1 MENKLS
7 MNMKNAEMKKN
18 IKIPLIFLLLLIFGS
33 FLIFLG
39 SRNDAVT
46 VAKSIKSGV
55 LTADEIN
62 IAFQN
67 VGGKVTKRF
76 VQESQMVKKGD
87 PLMQLED
94 IDTKLAI
101 DRMQA
106 LVDSQKA
113 AVNQEQAAIKITENE
128 TNLSELS
135 TWRRIEEVQA
145 NLEAA
150 KSARY
155 LANTEFDRQTQLRK
169 SGGNSQSQLDNARNV
184 FINAKM
190 QVIQIESQLS
200 TLMIGATPEQI
211 SQFEQTKNA
220 TGMTIQSILI
230 ARQKLQNRQNQLT
243 QLQSQLAQGEAELK
257 QLQLNY
263 DRLTLRAPEDGKVL
277 KLMFEDG
284 EMVPNGAPAVLLE
297 TDRKYI
303 DIYVNEKMVNDY
315 QPDTTVTANVI
326 ALNKEVKG
334 KVRFATAAPSF
345 ADLRMTRERGQ
356 ADLTSYQVRIYIEP
370 IPKLLTGMTLEVKK

>member
-1 MENKLS
+1 MENKLY
-7 MNMKNAEMKKN
+7 MKKN
-18 IKIPLIFLLLLIFGS
+18 VKIPVIFLLLLFFGS

-62 IAFQN
+62 VAFQN
-67 VGGKVTKRF
+67 VGGKVIKRF
-76 VQESQMVKKGD
+76 VEESQMVKKGD

-94 IDTKLAI
+94 VDTKLAI
-101 DRMQA
+101 DRLQA
-106 LVDSQKA
+106 LVDSQRA
-113 AVNQEQAAIKITENE
+113 AVNQEQAAIEITENE

-135 TWRRIEEVQA
+135 TWRKIEEVKA
-145 NLEAA
+145 SLEAA
-150 KSARY
+150 KSARN
-155 LANTEFDRQTQLRK
+155 LASTEFDRQAQLRK
-169 SGGNSQSQLDNARNV
+169 TGGNSQSQLDNARNAFV
-184 FINAKM
+184 VAKM

-200 TLMIGATPEQI
+200 TLMIGATPEQV
-211 SQFEQTKNA
+211 SQFEKTQNA
-220 TGMTIQSILI
+220 TGMSLQSITI
-230 ARQKLQNRQNQLT
+230 ARQRLENRQNQLA
-243 QLQSQLAQGEAELK
+243 QLKAQLAQGEADLK
-257 QLQLNY
+257 QLQINY
-263 DRLTLRAPEDGKVL
+263 QRLTLKAPEDGKVL

-284 EMVPNGAPAVLLE
+284 ELAPTGAPAVLLE

-315 QPDTTVTANVI
+315 QPGTTVTANAI
-326 ALNKEVKG
+326 ALDKEVKG

-356 ADLTSYQVRIYIEP
+356 ADLTSYQVRIYMES
-370 IPKLLTGMTLEVKK
+370 IPKLLTGMTLEVKQ

>member
-1 MENKLS
+1 
-7 MNMKNAEMKKN
+7 MKKN
-18 IKIPLIFLLLLIFGS
+18 VKIPVTFLLLLIFGS
-33 FLIFLG
+33 FLIFVG
-39 SRNDAVT
+39 SRNDAVS

-67 VGGKVTKRF
+67 VGGKVTQRF

-87 PLMQLED
+87 RLMQLED

-101 DRMQA
+101 DRLQA

-113 AVNQEQAAIKITENE
+113 AVNQEQAAIEITENE
-128 TNLSELS
+128 TNLSELT
-135 TWRRIEEVQA
+135 TWRKIEEVQA

-150 KSARY
+150 KSAQN
-155 LANTEFDRQTQLRK
+155 LAKTEFDRQTQLRK
-169 SGGNSQSQLDNARNV
+169 TGGNSQSQLDNARNA

-190 QVIQIESQLS
+190 QVVQIESQLS

-211 SQFEQTKNA
+211 SQFEQTQNA
-220 TGMTIQSILI
+220 TGMTLQSILI
-230 ARQKLQNRQNQLT
+230 ARQKLQNRQNQLA
-243 QLQSQLAQGEAELK
+243 QLKAQLAQGEAELK

-263 DRLTLRAPEDGKVL
+263 ERLTLIAPEDGKIL

-297 TDRKYI
+297 TNRKYI

-356 ADLTSYQVRIYIEP
+356 ADLTSYQVRIYIES
-370 IPKLLTGMTLEVKK
+370 IPKLLTGMTLEVDQ

>member
-1 MENKLS
+1 MENKLY
-7 MNMKNAEMKKN
+7 MKKN
-18 IKIPLIFLLLLIFGS
+18 VKIPVIFLLLLFFGS

-62 IAFQN
+62 VAFQN
-67 VGGKVTKRF
+67 VGGKVIKRF
-76 VQESQMVKKGD
+76 VEESQMVKKGD

-94 IDTKLAI
+94 VDTKLAI
-101 DRMQA
+101 DRLQA
-106 LVDSQKA
+106 LVDSQRA
-113 AVNQEQAAIKITENE
+113 AVNQEQAAIEITENE

-135 TWRRIEEVQA
+135 TWRKIEEVKA
-145 NLEAA
+145 SLEAA
-150 KSARY
+150 KSARN
-155 LANTEFDRQTQLRK
+155 LASTEFDRQTQLRK
-169 SGGNSQSQLDNARNV
+169 TGGNSQSQLDNARNAFV
-184 FINAKM
+184 VAKM

-200 TLMIGATPEQI
+200 TLMIGATPEQV
-211 SQFEQTKNA
+211 SQFEKTQNA
-220 TGMTIQSILI
+220 TGMSLQSITI
-230 ARQKLQNRQNQLT
+230 ARQKLENRQNQLA
-243 QLQSQLAQGEAELK
+243 QLKAQLAQGEADLK
-257 QLQLNY
+257 QLQINY
-263 DRLTLRAPEDGKVL
+263 QRLTLKAPEDGKVL

-284 EMVPNGAPAVLLE
+284 ELAPTGAPAVLLE

-315 QPDTTVTANVI
+315 QPGTTVTANAI
-326 ALNKEVKG
+326 ALDKEVKG

-356 ADLTSYQVRIYIEP
+356 ADLTSYQVRIYMES
-370 IPKLLTGMTLEVKK
+370 IPKLLTGMTLEVEQ

>member
-1 MENKLS
+1 MENKLY
-7 MNMKNAEMKKN
+7 MKKN
-18 IKIPLIFLLLLIFGS
+18 IKIPVIFLLILTFAS

-67 VGGKVTKRF
+67 VGGKLIKRY
-76 VQESQMVKKGD
+76 VQESQIVKKGD
-87 PLMQLED
+87 LLMQLED
-94 IDTKLAI
+94 VDTKLAI
-101 DRMQA
+101 NRLQA
-106 LVDSQKA
+106 QVDSQKA
-113 AVNQEQAAIKITENE
+113 MVAQEQAAIEITENE
-128 TNLSELS
+128 TNLNELS
-135 TWRRIEEVQA
+135 TWRKIEEVKA

-150 KSARY
+150 KSTENLNRIEYDRY
-155 LANTEFDRQTQLRK
+155 MQMRR
-169 SGGNSQSQLDNARNV
+169 GGNTSQSQLDNV
-184 FINAKM
+184 SNAYTASKM
-190 QVIQIESQLS
+190 QVLQIKSQLS
-200 TLMIGATPEQI
+200 TLMIGATPEQV
-211 SQFEQTKNA
+211 SQFEQTQDA
-220 TGMTIQSILI
+220 TGMTLQSITI
-230 ARQKLQNRQNQLT
+230 ARQKLQNRQNQLA
-243 QLQSQLAQGEAELK
+243 QLKAQLAQAETELE
-257 QLQLNY
+257 QLQINY
-263 DRLTLRAPEDGKVL
+263 KRLTLTAPEDGKVL

-315 QPDTTVTANVI
+315 QPGTTVKANVI
-326 ALNKEVKG
+326 ALDKEVKG

-356 ADLTSYQVRIYIEP
+356 ADLTSYQVRIYMES
-370 IPKLLTGMTLEVKK
+370 IPHLLTGMTLEVDQ

>member
-1 MENKLS
+1 MENKLY
-7 MNMKNAEMKKN
+7 MKKN
-18 IKIPLIFLLLLIFGS
+18 VKIPVIFLLLLFFGS

-62 IAFQN
+62 VAFQN
-67 VGGKVTKRF
+67 VGGKVIKRF
-76 VQESQMVKKGD
+76 VEESQMVKKGD

-101 DRMQA
+101 DRLQA
-106 LVDSQKA
+106 LVDSQRA
-113 AVNQEQAAIKITENE
+113 AVNQEQAAIEITENE

-135 TWRRIEEVQA
+135 TWRKIEEVKA
-145 NLEAA
+145 SLEAA
-150 KSARY
+150 KSARN
-155 LANTEFDRQTQLRK
+155 LASTEFDRQTQLRK
-169 SGGNSQSQLDNARNV
+169 TGGNSQSQLDNARNAFV
-184 FINAKM
+184 VAKM

-200 TLMIGATPEQI
+200 TLMIGATPEQV
-211 SQFEQTKNA
+211 SQFEKTQNA
-220 TGMTIQSILI
+220 TGMSLQSIII
-230 ARQKLQNRQNQLT
+230 ARQKLENRQNQLA
-243 QLQSQLAQGEAELK
+243 QLKAQLAQGEADLK
-257 QLQLNY
+257 QLQINY
-263 DRLTLRAPEDGKVL
+263 QRLTLKAPEDGKVL

-284 EMVPNGAPAVLLE
+284 ELAPTGAPAVLLE

-315 QPDTTVTANVI
+315 QPGTTVTANVI
-326 ALNKEVKG
+326 ALDKEVKG

-370 IPKLLTGMTLEVKK
+370 IPKLLTGMTLEVEQ

>member
-1 MENKLS
+1 MENKLY
-7 MNMKNAEMKKN
+7 MKKN
-18 IKIPLIFLLLLIFGS
+18 IKIPVIFLLILTFAS

-67 VGGKVTKRF
+67 VGGKLIKRY
-76 VQESQMVKKGD
+76 VQESQIVKKGD

-94 IDTKLAI
+94 VDTKLAI
-101 DRMQA
+101 NRLQA
-106 LVDSQKA
+106 QVDSQKA
-113 AVNQEQAAIKITENE
+113 MVAQEQAAIEITENE
-128 TNLSELS
+128 TNLNELS
-135 TWRRIEEVQA
+135 TWHKIEEVKA

-150 KSARY
+150 KSTEILNRNEYNRY
-155 LANTEFDRQTQLRK
+155 MQMRK
-169 SGGNSQSQLDNARNV
+169 GGNTSQSQLDNV
-184 FINAKM
+184 SNAYTASKM
-190 QVIQIESQLS
+190 QVQQIKSQLS
-200 TLMIGATPEQI
+200 TLMIGATPEQV
-211 SQFEQTKNA
+211 SQFEQTQNA
-220 TGMTIQSILI
+220 TGMTLQSITI
-230 ARQKLQNRQNQLT
+230 ARQKLQNRQNQLA
-243 QLQSQLAQGEAELK
+243 QLKAQLAQAETELE
-257 QLQLNY
+257 QLQINY
-263 DRLTLRAPEDGKVL
+263 KRLTLTAPEDGKVL

-315 QPDTTVTANVI
+315 QPGTTVKANVI
-326 ALNKEVKG
+326 ALDKEVTG

-356 ADLTSYQVRIYIEP
+356 ADLTSYQVRIYMES
-370 IPKLLTGMTLEVKK
+370 IPHLLTGMTLEVDQ

>member
-1 MENKLS
+1 MENKLY
-7 MNMKNAEMKKN
+7 MKKN
-18 IKIPLIFLLLLIFGS
+18 VKIPVIFLLLLFFGS

-62 IAFQN
+62 VAFQN
-67 VGGKVTKRF
+67 VGGKVIKRF
-76 VQESQMVKKGD
+76 VEESQMVKKGD

-94 IDTKLAI
+94 VDTKLAI
-101 DRMQA
+101 DRLKA
-106 LVDSQKA
+106 LVDSQRA
-113 AVNQEQAAIKITENE
+113 AVNQEQAAIEITENE

-135 TWRRIEEVQA
+135 TWRKIEEVKA
-145 NLEAA
+145 SLEAA
-150 KSARY
+150 KSARN
-155 LANTEFDRQTQLRK
+155 LASTEFDRQAQLRK
-169 SGGNSQSQLDNARNV
+169 TGGNSQSQLDNARNAFV
-184 FINAKM
+184 VAKM

-200 TLMIGATPEQI
+200 TLMIGATPEQV
-211 SQFEQTKNA
+211 SQFEKTQNA
-220 TGMTIQSILI
+220 TGMSLQSIII
-230 ARQKLQNRQNQLT
+230 ARQKLENRQNQLA
-243 QLQSQLAQGEAELK
+243 QLKAQLAQGEADLK
-257 QLQLNY
+257 QLQINY
-263 DRLTLRAPEDGKVL
+263 QRLTLKAPEDGKVL

-284 EMVPNGAPAVLLE
+284 ELAPTGAPAVLLE

-315 QPDTTVTANVI
+315 QPGTTVTANAI
-326 ALNKEVKG
+326 ALDKEVKG

-356 ADLTSYQVRIYIEP
+356 ADLTSYQVRIYIES
-370 IPKLLTGMTLEVKK
+370 IPKLLTGMTLEVEQ

>member
-1 MENKLS
+1 MENKLY
-7 MNMKNAEMKKN
+7 MKKN
-18 IKIPLIFLLLLIFGS
+18 VKIPAIFLLLLFFGS

-62 IAFQN
+62 VAFQN
-67 VGGKVTKRF
+67 VGGKVIKRF
-76 VQESQMVKKGD
+76 VEESQMVKKGD

-94 IDTKLAI
+94 VDTKLAI
-101 DRMQA
+101 DRLQA
-106 LVDSQKA
+106 LVDSQRA
-113 AVNQEQAAIKITENE
+113 AVNQEQAAIEITENE

-135 TWRRIEEVQA
+135 TWRKIEEVKA
-145 NLEAA
+145 SLEAA
-150 KSARY
+150 KSARN
-155 LANTEFDRQTQLRK
+155 LASTEFDRQTQLRK
-169 SGGNSQSQLDNARNV
+169 TGGNSQSQLDNARNAFV
-184 FINAKM
+184 VAKM

-200 TLMIGATPEQI
+200 TLMIGATPEQV
-211 SQFEQTKNA
+211 SQFEKTQNA
-220 TGMTIQSILI
+220 TGMSLQSITI
-230 ARQKLQNRQNQLT
+230 ARQKLENRQNQLA
-243 QLQSQLAQGEAELK
+243 QLKAQLAQGEADLK
-257 QLQLNY
+257 QLQINY
-263 DRLTLRAPEDGKVL
+263 QRLTLKAPEDGKVL

-284 EMVPNGAPAVLLE
+284 ELAPTGAPAVLLE

-315 QPDTTVTANVI
+315 QPGTTVTANAI
-326 ALNKEVKG
+326 ALDKEVKG

-356 ADLTSYQVRIYIEP
+356 ADLTSYQVRIYMES
-370 IPKLLTGMTLEVKK
+370 IPKLLTGMTLEVKQ

>member
-1 MENKLS
+1 MENKLY
-7 MNMKNAEMKKN
+7 MKKN
-18 IKIPLIFLLLLIFGS
+18 VKIPVIFLLLLFFGS

-62 IAFQN
+62 VAFQN
-67 VGGKVTKRF
+67 VGGKVIKRF
-76 VQESQMVKKGD
+76 VEESQMVKKGD

-94 IDTKLAI
+94 VDTKLAI
-101 DRMQA
+101 DRLQA
-106 LVDSQKA
+106 LVDSQRA
-113 AVNQEQAAIKITENE
+113 AVNQEQAAIEITENE

-135 TWRRIEEVQA
+135 TWRKIEEVKA
-145 NLEAA
+145 SLEAA
-150 KSARY
+150 KSARN
-155 LANTEFDRQTQLRK
+155 LASTEFDRQAQLRK
-169 SGGNSQSQLDNARNV
+169 TGGNSQSQLDNARNAFV
-184 FINAKM
+184 VAKM

-200 TLMIGATPEQI
+200 TLMIGATPEQV
-211 SQFEQTKNA
+211 SQFEKTQNA
-220 TGMTIQSILI
+220 TGMSLQSIII
-230 ARQKLQNRQNQLT
+230 ARQKLENRQNQLA
-243 QLQSQLAQGEAELK
+243 QLKAQLAQGEADLK
-257 QLQLNY
+257 QLQINY
-263 DRLTLRAPEDGKVL
+263 QRLTLKAPEDGKVL

-284 EMVPNGAPAVLLE
+284 ELAPIGAPAVLLE

-315 QPDTTVTANVI
+315 QPGTTVTANAI
-326 ALNKEVKG
+326 ALDKEVKG

-356 ADLTSYQVRIYIEP
+356 ADLTSYQVRIYIES
-370 IPKLLTGMTLEVKK
+370 IPKLLTGMTLEVEQ

>member
-1 MENKLS
+1 MENKLY
-7 MNMKNAEMKKN
+7 MKKN
-18 IKIPLIFLLLLIFGS
+18 VKIPLIFLLLLFFGS

-67 VGGKVTKRF
+67 VGGKVIKRF
-76 VQESQMVKKGD
+76 VEESQMVKKGD

-94 IDTKLAI
+94 VDTKLAI
-101 DRMQA
+101 DRLQA
-106 LVDSQKA
+106 LVDSQRA
-113 AVNQEQAAIKITENE
+113 AVNQEQAAIEITENE

-135 TWRRIEEVQA
+135 TWRKIEEVKA
-145 NLEAA
+145 SLEAA
-150 KSARY
+150 KSARN
-155 LANTEFDRQTQLRK
+155 LASTEFDRQTQLRK
-169 SGGNSQSQLDNARNV
+169 TGGNSQSQLDNARNAFV
-184 FINAKM
+184 VAKM

-200 TLMIGATPEQI
+200 TLMIGATPEQV
-211 SQFEQTKNA
+211 SQFEKTQNA
-220 TGMTIQSILI
+220 TGMSLKSITI
-230 ARQKLQNRQNQLT
+230 ARQKLENRQNQLA
-243 QLQSQLAQGEAELK
+243 QLKAQLAQGEADLK
-257 QLQLNY
+257 QLQINY
-263 DRLTLRAPEDGKVL
+263 QRLTLKAPEDGKVL

-284 EMVPNGAPAVLLE
+284 ELAPTGAPAVLLE

-315 QPDTTVTANVI
+315 QPGTTVTANAI
-326 ALNKEVKG
+326 ALDKEVKG

-356 ADLTSYQVRIYIEP
+356 ADLTSYQVRIYMES
-370 IPKLLTGMTLEVKK
+370 IPKLLTGMTLEVKQ

>member
-1 MENKLS
+1 MKNKLY
-7 MNMKNAEMKKN
+7 MKKN
-18 IKIPLIFLLLLIFGS
+18 VKIPVIFLLLLFFGS

-62 IAFQN
+62 VAFQN
-67 VGGKVTKRF
+67 VGGKVIKRF
-76 VQESQMVKKGD
+76 VEESQMVKKGD

-94 IDTKLAI
+94 VDTKLAI
-101 DRMQA
+101 DRLQA
-106 LVDSQKA
+106 LVDSQRA
-113 AVNQEQAAIKITENE
+113 AVNQEQAAIEITENE

-135 TWRRIEEVQA
+135 TWRKIEEVKA
-145 NLEAA
+145 SLEAA
-150 KSARY
+150 KSARN
-155 LANTEFDRQTQLRK
+155 LASTEFDRQTQLRK
-169 SGGNSQSQLDNARNV
+169 TGGNSQSQLDNARNAFV
-184 FINAKM
+184 VAKM

-200 TLMIGATPEQI
+200 TLMIGATPEQV
-211 SQFEQTKNA
+211 SQFEKTQNA
-220 TGMTIQSILI
+220 TGMSLQSITI
-230 ARQKLQNRQNQLT
+230 ARQRLENRQNQLA
-243 QLQSQLAQGEAELK
+243 QLKAQLAQGEADLK
-257 QLQLNY
+257 QLQINY
-263 DRLTLRAPEDGKVL
+263 QRLTLKAPEDGKVL

-284 EMVPNGAPAVLLE
+284 ELAPTGAPAVLLE

-315 QPDTTVTANVI
+315 QPGKTVTANAI
-326 ALNKEVKG
+326 ALDKEVKG

-356 ADLTSYQVRIYIEP
+356 ADLTSYQVRIYMES
-370 IPKLLTGMTLEVKK
+370 IPKLLTGMTLEVKQ

>member
-1 MENKLS
+1 MENKLY
-7 MNMKNAEMKKN
+7 MKKN
-18 IKIPLIFLLLLIFGS
+18 VKIPVIFLLLLFFGS

-62 IAFQN
+62 VAFQN
-67 VGGKVTKRF
+67 VGGKVIKRF
-76 VQESQMVKKGD
+76 VEESQMVKKGD

-94 IDTKLAI
+94 VDTKLAI
-101 DRMQA
+101 DRLQA
-106 LVDSQKA
+106 LVDSQRA
-113 AVNQEQAAIKITENE
+113 AVNQEQAAIVITENE

-135 TWRRIEEVQA
+135 TWRKIEEVKA
-145 NLEAA
+145 SLEAA
-150 KSARY
+150 KSARN
-155 LANTEFDRQTQLRK
+155 LASTEFDRQTQLRK
-169 SGGNSQSQLDNARNV
+169 TGGNSQSQLDNARNAFV
-184 FINAKM
+184 VAKM

-200 TLMIGATPEQI
+200 TLMIGATPEQV
-211 SQFEQTKNA
+211 SQFEKTQNA
-220 TGMTIQSILI
+220 TGMSLQSITI
-230 ARQKLQNRQNQLT
+230 ARQKLENRQNQLA
-243 QLQSQLAQGEAELK
+243 QLKAQLAQGEADLK
-257 QLQLNY
+257 QLQINY
-263 DRLTLRAPEDGKVL
+263 QRLTLKAPEDGKVL

-284 EMVPNGAPAVLLE
+284 ELAPTGAPAVLLE

-315 QPDTTVTANVI
+315 QPGTTVTANAI
-326 ALNKEVKG
+326 ALDKEVKG

-356 ADLTSYQVRIYIEP
+356 ADLTSYQVRIYMES
-370 IPKLLTGMTLEVKK
+370 IPKLLTGMTLEVKQ

>member
-1 MENKLS
+1 MENKLY
-7 MNMKNAEMKKN
+7 MKKN
-18 IKIPLIFLLLLIFGS
+18 IKIPVIFLLILTFAS

-67 VGGKVTKRF
+67 VGGKLIKRY
-76 VQESQMVKKGD
+76 VQESQIVKKGD
-87 PLMQLED
+87 LLMQLED
-94 IDTKLAI
+94 VDTKLAI
-101 DRMQA
+101 NRLQA
-106 LVDSQKA
+106 QVDSQKA
-113 AVNQEQAAIKITENE
+113 MVAQEQASIEITENE
-128 TNLSELS
+128 TNLNELS
-135 TWRRIEEVQA
+135 TWRKIEEVKA

-150 KSARY
+150 KSTENLNRIEYNRY
-155 LANTEFDRQTQLRK
+155 MQMRK
-169 SGGNSQSQLDNARNV
+169 GGNTSQSQLDNV
-184 FINAKM
+184 SNAYTASKM
-190 QVIQIESQLS
+190 QVLQIKSQLS
-200 TLMIGATPEQI
+200 TLMIGATPEQV
-211 SQFEQTKNA
+211 SQFEQTQDA
-220 TGMTIQSILI
+220 TGMTLQSITI
-230 ARQKLQNRQNQLT
+230 ARQKLQNRQNQLA
-243 QLQSQLAQGEAELK
+243 QLKAQLAQAETELE
-257 QLQLNY
+257 QLQINY
-263 DRLTLRAPEDGKVL
+263 KRLTLTAPEDGKVL

-315 QPDTTVTANVI
+315 QPGTMVKANVI
-326 ALNKEVKG
+326 ALDKEVKG

-356 ADLTSYQVRIYIEP
+356 ADLTSYQVRIYMES
-370 IPKLLTGMTLEVKK
+370 IPHLLTGMTLEVDQ

>member
-1 MENKLS
+1 MENKLY
-7 MNMKNAEMKKN
+7 MKKN
-18 IKIPLIFLLLLIFGS
+18 VKIPVIFLLLLFFGS

-62 IAFQN
+62 VAFQN
-67 VGGKVTKRF
+67 VGGKIIKRF
-76 VQESQMVKKGD
+76 VEESQMVKKGD

-94 IDTKLAI
+94 VDTKLAI
-101 DRMQA
+101 DRLKA
-106 LVDSQKA
+106 LVDSQRA
-113 AVNQEQAAIKITENE
+113 AVNQEQAAIEITENE

-135 TWRRIEEVQA
+135 TWRKIEEVKA
-145 NLEAA
+145 SLEAA
-150 KSARY
+150 KSARN
-155 LANTEFDRQTQLRK
+155 LASTEFDRQAQLRK
-169 SGGNSQSQLDNARNV
+169 TGGNSQSQLDNARNAFV
-184 FINAKM
+184 VAKM

-200 TLMIGATPEQI
+200 TLMIGATPEQV
-211 SQFEQTKNA
+211 SQFEKTQNA
-220 TGMTIQSILI
+220 TGMSLQSIII
-230 ARQKLQNRQNQLT
+230 ARQKLENRQNQLA
-243 QLQSQLAQGEAELK
+243 QLKAQLAQGEADLK
-257 QLQLNY
+257 QLQINY
-263 DRLTLRAPEDGKVL
+263 QRLTLKAPEDGKVL

-284 EMVPNGAPAVLLE
+284 ELAPTGAPAVLLE

-315 QPDTTVTANVI
+315 QPGTTVTANAI
-326 ALNKEVKG
+326 ALDKEVKG

-356 ADLTSYQVRIYIEP
+356 ADLTSYQVRIYIES
-370 IPKLLTGMTLEVKK
+370 IPKLLTGMTLEVEQ

>member
-1 MENKLS
+1 MENKLY
-7 MNMKNAEMKKN
+7 MKKN
-18 IKIPLIFLLLLIFGS
+18 VKIPVIFLLLLIFGS

-39 SRNDAVT
+39 SRNDAVS

-76 VQESQMVKKGD
+76 VEESQIVKKGD

-101 DRMQA
+101 DRLQA

-113 AVNQEQAAIKITENE
+113 AVNQEQKNIEITENE

-135 TWRRIEEVQA
+135 TWRKIEEVQA

-150 KSARY
+150 KSTRY
-155 LANTEFDRQTQLRK
+155 LANIEFDRQTQLRK

-315 QPDTTVTANVI
+315 QPGTTVTANVI

-356 ADLTSYQVRIYIEP
+356 ADLTSYQVRIYIES
-370 IPKLLTGMTLEVKK
+370 IPKLLTGMTLEVEK